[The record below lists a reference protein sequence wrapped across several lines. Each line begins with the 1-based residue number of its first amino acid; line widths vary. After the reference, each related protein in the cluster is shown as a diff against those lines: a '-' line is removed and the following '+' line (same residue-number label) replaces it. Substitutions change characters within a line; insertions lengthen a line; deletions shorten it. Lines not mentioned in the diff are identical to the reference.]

1 MDKQNFI
8 TRINGADIV
17 TVDKDGE
24 TYVPIKPICEA
35 IGVDAKSQRAKLQE
49 DEFFASVGAIITSTG
64 SDGKPTTCTVSVSAT
79 STDGSPPSIRERS
92 LRRPA
97 KLSLATAASATMS
110 STSTSHAPCSAP
122 SRPIRPKSNC

>member
-64 SDGKPTTCTVSVSAT
+64 SDGKHYDMYCLRVRDVYGWLVST
-79 STDGSPPSIRERS
+79 PPRGGCFKNIFNFS
-92 LRRPA
+92 A
-97 KLSLATAASATMS
+97 KLF
-110 STSTSHAPCSAP
+110 C
-122 SRPIRPKSNC
+122 

>member
-8 TRINGADIV
+8 TRINNTDIV

-64 SDGKPTTCTVSVSAT
+64 SDGKEAKDRRKKAEKDLDKLRAARLNPQPT
-79 STDGSPPSIRERS
+79 
-92 LRRPA
+92 LF
-97 KLSLATAASATMS
+97 
-110 STSTSHAPCSAP
+110 
-122 SRPIRPKSNC
+122 